1 MVVDHFFELNF
12 HSRSGA
18 CLHYFHNRTIFLLK
32 KRRIRGKNDHGERIA
47 EVYEEIKWV
56 NRERSS
62 TVEIQKFFKEV
73 SAF

>member
-1 MVVDHFFELNF
+1 
-12 HSRSGA
+12 
-18 CLHYFHNRTIFLLK
+18 LLK